1 MGMVFEVFWEGGRS
15 SVLSLFSSAAYL
27 LGRIRRIWEVRIC
40 HRYIDERVSIETHW
54 IIIDLSIVHVCYLFL
69 FP

>member
-40 HRYIDERVSIETHW
+40 HKYLDERVSIRAH
-54 IIIDLSIVHVCYLFL
+54 
-69 FP
+69 